1 MATDMNIGVGVDL
14 SVNDPFKKLLESLDT
29 DIDIGVDPR
38 NLEQG
43 LKKAEQRM
51 KSLAINAVRTNMRLD
66 ARSISSAMQTYKREQ
81 TSALREISRLQRE
94 LSVEGID
101 AQTEQRLRAEM
112 EIQKTQLQTSEEV
125 IENLLDAEEKRA
137 ESYRESIAK
146 SAELFAVEGDN
157 IVEKMAAGVQKF
169 GTEGAVAFASEVASS
184 VRSGDIAGLSNVF
197 ARGLETAAMGLQTQ
211 AQVQGQREGGP
222 DAMAKAL
229 GGLGKTIGT
238 LATAAKLFAAVG
250 GALAAVVKL
259 MIDAQAQAKE
269 MNATLLESGSALDLV
284 GRNTEN
290 LSRNLGILREAT
302 TDFTFARQ
310 MGLDA
315 KEQQQILVEFERYG
329 QVFRN
334 IRRDGD
340 DAATAVQRLQRT
352 TEAAVTYA
360 RIIGMSTTET
370 AQHMARMVEEF
381 GMDLEGVRTQ
391 FSRVA
396 ELARISGYGTSRF
409 FSAVLNATAGMAL
422 YNVRL
427 EDTAALLTQMSDI
440 LGFEDGKGFLETL
453 MKGFADET
461 MTDRFSR
468 IIQTGTRTTQDII
481 QREAQRSASALVGT
495 ISEDLA
501 STLHN
506 EFQTR
511 GIDLEF
517 GDNFLEQFRA
527 LTSEQQREVIAA
539 TSRRDSDFARQ
550 LSNMTHLF
558 NSVDQGVTGMAQ
570 GLEQLGPG
578 GVLAMRLAQIE
589 RFVGPIEDLSGMDRA
604 LAEQVSGLSGEA
616 FTQFQRVATGMRGN
630 FDELTRMAQ
639 GQIEMDEEFLE
650 RMGVQIEDGKVLARG
665 TQEEIRNL
673 QDFIM
678 TQGEAI
684 SEAMEDPVR
693 EDIALAR
700 AVVRNTTDIM
710 KQIEM
715 GITYFL
721 ERIYRVTESILA
733 AITFGDRAERRE
745 REQALRQISE
755 EERAL
760 TERLQDEDITEA
772 ESERI
777 QQRMGDL
784 ERMRETVMHAETGA
798 DIRTVRAGIS
808 GRRLV
813 EERGVGTGGGADIL
827 QSLLA
832 ARDREERERILGEI
846 GIEDPDFVRFISGHG
861 AARSRRASG
870 EEQEELLRIL
880 DDQLDRLR
888 RQERV
893 DREQID
899 LGEDQLD
906 ALDDIGSI
914 LEETRLLEAARTFG
928 IPLPPEMK
936 EMFAARINPPVN
948 DFIYRGGA
956 SPMLTPISRDDD
968 VVGARRGGPID
979 RVMSGG
985 GGAAPVINIYGGDE
999 NRIYQVVMDVMR
1011 RTGMASGRVRTSG

>member
-1 MATDMNIGVGVDL
+1 MNIGVGVDL

-43 LKKAEQRM
+43 LRKAEQRM

-81 TSALREISRLQRE
+81 TSALREISRIQHE
-94 LSVEGID
+94 LSVGGID
-101 AQTEQRLRAEM
+101 AQTEHRLRAEM

-125 IENLLDAEEKRA
+125 IENLLNAEEKRA
-137 ESYRESIAK
+137 ESYRESVAK
-146 SAELFAVEGDN
+146 ASELFSVEGDN
-157 IVEKMAAGVQKF
+157 IVAKMASGVQKF

-211 AQVQGQREGGP
+211 AQVQGQREGGSA
-222 DAMAKAL
+222 AMAKAV
-229 GGLGKTIGT
+229 GGLGKTVGT
-238 LATAAKLFAAVG
+238 LATVAKLFAAVG

-269 MNATLLESGSALDLV
+269 MNASLLESGSALDLV
-284 GRNTEN
+284 GRNTGN

-302 TDFTFARQ
+302 TDFRFARRL
-310 MGLDA
+310 GLDA

-334 IRRDGD
+334 IARDGD
-340 DAATAVQRLQRT
+340 DAAAAVRRLQGT

-381 GMDLEGVRTQ
+381 GTDMEGVRTQ

-453 MKGFADET
+453 MKGFADES

-468 IIQTGTRTTQDII
+468 IIQTGSRTTQEII
-481 QREAQRSASALVGT
+481 QREAQRSANTLVNT
-495 ISEDLA
+495 ISDDLA
-501 STLHN
+501 TTLRSD
-506 EFQTR
+506 FQTR
-511 GIDLEF
+511 GIELEF
-517 GDNFLEQFRA
+517 GDNFLEQFRS
-527 LTSEQQREVIAA
+527 LTTAQQREVITA
-539 TSRRDSDFARQ
+539 TRRRDSDFARQ
-550 LSNMTHLF
+550 LENMTHLF

-589 RFVGPIEDLSGMDRA
+589 RFVGPIENLSGMDRA
-604 LAEQVSGLSGEA
+604 LAEQVSGLTGEA
-616 FTQFQRVATGMRGN
+616 FTQFQRVASGMRGN

-650 RMGVQIEDGKVLARG
+650 RMGVQIEDGKVFARG
-665 TQEEIRNL
+665 TQDEIRNL

-684 SEAMEDPVR
+684 SEALEEPPR
-693 EDIALAR
+693 EDIRLAR
-700 AVVRNTTDIM
+700 AVVQNTTDIM

-715 GITYFL
+715 GVTYFL

-733 AITFGDRAERRE
+733 AITFGDRADRRE
-745 REQALRQISE
+745 RERTLRQISE

-760 TERLQDEDITEA
+760 TERLHSEDEEVSEA
-772 ESERI
+772 EAERI
-777 QQRMGDL
+777 QRRIEDL
-784 ERMRETVMHAETGA
+784 ERMREEVMHAERGA
-798 DIRTVRAGIS
+798 DIRTVRAGMA

-813 EERGVGTGGGADIL
+813 EDRGVGTGGGADVL
-827 QSLLA
+827 QSLLS
-832 ARDREERERILGEI
+832 ARNREERERILGEI
-846 GIEDPDFVRFISGHG
+846 GIEDPDFVRHISRHG
-861 AARSRRASG
+861 AARSRSASH

-893 DREQID
+893 DREQVD
-899 LGEDQLD
+899 LGEDQLG
-906 ALDDIGSI
+906 ALEDIEGI
-914 LEETRLLEAARTFG
+914 LKETRLLEMSRTLG

-936 EMFAARINPPVN
+936 EMFAARVSPPVN
-948 DFIYRGGA
+948 DFIYRGGT

-968 VVGARRGGPID
+968 VVGARTGGPID

-985 GGAAPVINIYGGDE
+985 GGSAPVINIYGGDE